1 MSNQEDFGRPEKP
14 LEIKRKIDNETGISK
29 KTKMKKKKKI
39 NRNLKQIILR
49 DIQLSSLIIE
59 YPHKISFL
67 DILAFT
73 MNFPNITLIFSTSG
87 DKYNIGFI

>member
-29 KTKMKKKKKI
+29 KTKMKKKKI
-39 NRNLKQIILR
+39 NRNLKQIILC

-73 MNFPNITLIFSTSG
+73 INFPNITLTFSTSG

>member
-39 NRNLKQIILR
+39 NRNLKQIIL
-49 DIQLSSLIIE
+49 
-59 YPHKISFL
+59 
-67 DILAFT
+67 
-73 MNFPNITLIFSTSG
+73 
-87 DKYNIGFI
+87 